1 MQCSQLPLL
10 LTQSTARSSTVR
22 SGGSAPVWTVN
33 NELRLAFE
41 SLRTGDR
48 LMLCISAFD
57 EDVTRDDLIGTGH
70 VDITDVAYRD
80 AGVPGLQV

>member
-1 MQCSQLPLL
+1 M
-10 LTQSTARSSTVR
+10 
-22 SGGSAPVWTVN
+22 WIVN

-57 EDVTRDDLIGTGH
+57 EDVIRDDLIGMGH

-80 AGVPGLQV
+80 AGVPGSQVCRAPESLLLWLTLVVVASA